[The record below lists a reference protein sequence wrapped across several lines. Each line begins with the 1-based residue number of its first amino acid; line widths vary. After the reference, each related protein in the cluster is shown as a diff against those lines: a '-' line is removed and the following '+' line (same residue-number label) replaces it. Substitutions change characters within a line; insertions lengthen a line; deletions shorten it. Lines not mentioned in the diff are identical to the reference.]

1 MSPAAC
7 FGFNTVHWIYV
18 LHLYSIGLTLAAIQI
33 YLYLFCLEF
42 YDFMLMF
49 ISAAMRLRSKNN
61 TERIRMSREISD
73 WMLLSQLIHT
83 CTHTND
89 RVTASRSTPS
99 SPEAVLST
107 LPRRHRKWDRLSS
120 LMRTTLPGFTLCS
133 GVRQFLRSCS
143 NER

>member
-73 WMLLSQLIHT
+73 
-83 CTHTND
+83 
-89 RVTASRSTPS
+89 
-99 SPEAVLST
+99 
-107 LPRRHRKWDRLSS
+107 
-120 LMRTTLPGFTLCS
+120 
-133 GVRQFLRSCS
+133 
-143 NER
+143 